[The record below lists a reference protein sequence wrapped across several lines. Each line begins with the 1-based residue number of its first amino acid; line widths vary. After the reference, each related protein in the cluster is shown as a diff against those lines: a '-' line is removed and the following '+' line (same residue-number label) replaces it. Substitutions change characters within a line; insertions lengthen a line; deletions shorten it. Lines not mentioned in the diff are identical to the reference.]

1 MVKKLRKRT
10 YYRFVWS
17 LLHQR
22 IYAISVP
29 NTQDVYKQLD
39 MYSRRAANLSCFVT
53 PVNTDDNWEPRKTS
67 HDEGNH
73 KGCPYK
79 RDDCT

>member
-1 MVKKLRKRT
+1 M
-10 YYRFVWS
+10 
-17 LLHQR
+17 
-22 IYAISVP
+22 
-29 NTQDVYKQLD
+29 
-39 MYSRRAANLSCFVT
+39 SCFVT

-79 RDDCT
+79 RNDCT